1 MFRKPAGATT
11 SNVVYIGLIP
21 FDWDEETIK
30 SVVTGSG
37 PVTEVRLGYDYAGKN
52 KGFCFIEYETSEEA
66 QKAIPVLSQIKIMT
80 PGSRQAY
87 KKLRIELSKEG
98 FRANTSDVKRVI
110 PIMRNKLPPN
120 VQLPPEMNNGM
131 APQQPA
137 PVQFAQGATPAA
149 PLPNNG
155 PSLMPPELTLASRNL
170 PQVQKLPFEIPDEI
184 NENLSKISPPQ
195 LIELIANLKNI
206 LAGPNSARAPDVF
219 QISPHLATAAS
230 QALLLMGFIDSDVI
244 TQSMNNPVNVAPP
257 PPQQQQQM
265 PSYGQFMPPQP
276 PLPPLPPQPQNS
288 YGTPYNQGQMPPPP
302 NMPSNPKWSHL
313 PPQTQAKL
321 AAMAPDQAD
330 LVAQVLSLPAD
341 QISSLPPD
349 RQSMVTAIRAQYL

>member
-1 MFRKPAGATT
+1 MRKPGGVVP

-37 PVTEVRLGYDYAGKN
+37 PVTDVRLGYDYAGKN

-66 QKAIPVLSQIKIMT
+66 QKAIPVLSQIKILT
-80 PGSRQAY
+80 PGSRQSF

-98 FRANTSDVKRVI
+98 FRANTSDVKKVLPVI
-110 PIMRNKLPPN
+110 RSKLPPN
-120 VQLPPEMNNGM
+120 VQLPPEMTNG
-131 APQQPA
+131 AAQPVSSSFQA
-137 PVQFAQGATPAA
+137 GGTPPVQS
-149 PLPNNG
+149 NG
-155 PSLMPPELTLASRNL
+155 PTPMPAELTLASRNL
-170 PQVQKLPFEIPDEI
+170 PQVQKQPFEIPDDI

-206 LAGPNSARAPDVF
+206 LAGPNSARAADVF

-244 TQSMNNPVNVAPP
+244 TESMNNTNNLPPP
-257 PPQQQQQM
+257 PPQQQQQQA
-265 PSYGQFMPPQP
+265 PQNTYGQYGQPPQQQQQQQ
-276 PLPPLPPQPQNS
+276 LPPQAQNP
-288 YGTPYNQGQMPPPP
+288 YGMPFGQNPI
-302 NMPSNPKWSHL
+302 PSSAPVNPKWSHL
-313 PPQTQAKL
+313 PVQTQAKL
-321 AAMAPDQAD
+321 TAMAPEQAD

-341 QISSLPPD
+341 QISSLPAD
-349 RQSMVTAIRAQYL
+349 RQSMVTSIRAQYL